1 MYSLYVLNDLFEN
14 GEEWVREGFLGKSQL
29 KYIYKERN
37 ILIENLGKHV
47 EDMVNAFDIPEH
59 MIHAPI
65 AKDYLKYN
73 SYENN
78 GEL

>member
-1 MYSLYVLNDLFEN
+1 MLFRS
-14 GEEWVREGFLGKSQL
+14 GEEWVREGFLGRSQL
-29 KYIYKERN
+29 KCIFLERN
-37 ILIENLGKHV
+37 TLIENLGEHS